1 MPWAHEPLVPAHPQT
16 SYAFE
21 LAKVAA
27 LVGVVSPAPLLAVV
41 YAVDGGAL
49 TDDDPKALCCV
60 VAAESEAVCMP
71 MLVLPLPLLDVVDT
85 PVASAE
91 VGVLV

>member
-1 MPWAHEPLVPAHPQT
+1 MPCANEPLVPAHPQT
-16 SYAFE
+16 SYA
-21 LAKVAA
+21 LKVAA